1 MRLKVLKSILVLGVT
16 LVFASPNLIAGEVRV
31 LGGTTISTQSI
42 PLYGV
47 TGMISH
53 QSGEG
58 SDIRR
63 ETTLYYHQMQGT
75 KSMSKNGVT
84 GDVTV
89 DFKAIELDYFLMLPD
104 FLGFSAFGPGI
115 GYGIAETVE
124 TQNSTTDLSPFFTA
138 GDIHY
143 GVLLLKGQMN
153 VLKSLTCDVTLNSFG
168 GLIAG
173 EFLCGLKF

>member
-1 MRLKVLKSILVLGVT
+1 MRLKIVKSILMLGISLLFTSST
-16 LVFASPNLIAGEVRV
+16 LFAGEIRA
-31 LGGTTISTQSI
+31 LGGSIISTQSI
-42 PLYGV
+42 PMLGF
-47 TGMISH
+47 TGMVSH

-58 SDIRR
+58 SDLRR
-63 ETTLYYHQMQGT
+63 ELSLYYHQMQGT
-75 KSMSKNGVT
+75 KSMSKNGSS

-104 FLGFSAFGPGI
+104 FLGFTALGPGI

-124 TQNSTTDLSPFFTA
+124 TSTSTTDLSPFFT
-138 GDIHY
+138 GNDIHY

-153 VLKSLTCDVTLNSFG
+153 ILKSLTCEATFNSFG

-173 EFLCGLKF
+173 EFLCGYKF